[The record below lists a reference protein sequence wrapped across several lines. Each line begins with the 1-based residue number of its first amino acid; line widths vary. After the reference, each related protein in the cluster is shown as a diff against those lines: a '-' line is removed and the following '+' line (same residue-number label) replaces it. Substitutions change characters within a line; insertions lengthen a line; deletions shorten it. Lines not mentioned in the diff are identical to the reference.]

1 MARITSR
8 QAREMNEAYA
18 KVHQNLQ
25 EKLTRFNPDDY
36 DFSKPMGGLKQADYD
51 ALSGYHKKNINRYTT
66 KAQNEKSLSDAGGK
80 KDGTSIEVTNLT
92 KDGTAKKVDNQT
104 TEKPAAQNNQTT
116 EKPAAQNNQTTEKPA
131 SGGLKTLSGN
141 DSKLSPDAQKK
152 VLAMKNAGNNNQS
165 SGGSTGGGSGSYK
178 FKPGEAK
185 ALGDKLRSQSG
196 DKVQSSDGQQPTQE
210 PGVKTSQTVV
220 KDGNRTTTT
229 TRRSADSSTPEGAA
243 AVEKEKAARADRMAS
258 RRAARDGNAGSG
270 GQPPSTQ
277 GGGQPPAQ
285 GGAQKPG
292 LLGRLGSL
300 AGKAVGAARSAAGN
314 VKQGVQS
321 AASNV
326 KQGVQS
332 AASNV
337 KQGAQ
342 AVAGALANKGP
353 IQGRQ
358 TGAQRRAQQTAARP
372 QPTAQPAARPQPTA
386 QPAARPVQAAPVAKP
401 VPQAQPVAKP
411 AAPQLSGAQR
421 AQQMAKQRIAQ
432 GRNTVTGALKSKPAP
447 QAKRPGKGGITQSWQ
462 WDSYD
467 PVFDDTVQFLV
478 SEGHAKDKSE
488 AVSIMSE
495 SEFIDAFNQEING

>member
-1 MARITSR
+1 MARITSK
-8 QAREMNEAYA
+8 QAKEMNEAYA
-18 KVHQNLQ
+18 KVYQNLQ
-25 EKLTRFNPDDY
+25 ERTRFNPDEY
-36 DFSKPMGGLKQADYD
+36 DFSKPMGGLSQKEYN
-51 ALSGYHKKNINRYTT
+51 ALDGYHKRNIRGYTLKT
-66 KAQNEKSLSDAGGK
+66 QNEKALSDAGGK
-80 KDGTSIEVTNLT
+80 KDGKPIEVTNLT
-92 KDGTAKKVDNQT
+92 KDGTAKKVD
-104 TEKPAAQNNQTT
+104 NQTT

-165 SGGSTGGGSGSYK
+165 SSAPNGSGGRRTIE
-178 FKPGEAK
+178 PGTI
-185 ALGDKLRSQSG
+185 GKLLPNHPGNPANKGNQTTP
-196 DKVQSSDGQQPTQE
+196 SSQQPTQE

-258 RRAARDGNAGSG
+258 RRAARDGNTGSG

-292 LLGRLGSL
+292 ALGRLGSL
-300 AGKAVGAARSAAGN
+300 AGRAVGAARSAAGN
-314 VKQGVQS
+314 I
-321 AASNV
+321 

-342 AVAGALANKGP
+342 AVAGGIKQGAQAVAGALANKGP
-353 IQGRQ
+353 IQGRAS
-358 TGAQRRAQQTAARP
+358 GPQRRAQQQAARPQPTAQPAARP

-421 AQQMAKQRIAQ
+421 AQQMAKQRISQ
-432 GRNTVTGALKSKPAP
+432 GRNTVTGALKSAKPKPKVATW
-447 QAKRPGKGGITQSWQ
+447 RELEG
-462 WDSYD
+462 YD
-467 PVFDDTVQFLV
+467 PMENLFDDTVQFLV

-488 AVSIMSE
+488 AMSIMSE
-495 SEFIDAFNQEING
+495 SEFIDAFNQELNG